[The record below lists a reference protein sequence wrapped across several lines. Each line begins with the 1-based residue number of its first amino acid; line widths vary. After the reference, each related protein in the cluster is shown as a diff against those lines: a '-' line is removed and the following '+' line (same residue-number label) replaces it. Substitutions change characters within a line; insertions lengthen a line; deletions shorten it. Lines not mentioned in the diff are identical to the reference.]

1 MARVTFDSVF
11 NVNADGTIT
20 PRQTT
25 RIGGVTITPGV
36 TISGNIAIGG
46 INIAQYV
53 GRELEI
59 TTDGGAIVITGIY

>member
-36 TISGNIAIGG
+36 TISGNISIGG

>member
-1 MARVTFDSVF
+1 MARVKFDSVF
-11 NVNADGTIT
+11 QVNNDGTIT

-36 TISGNIAIGG
+36 TISSGVSIGG

-53 GRELEI
+53 DRDLEI

>member
-11 NVNADGTIT
+11 QVNADGTIT

-36 TISGNIAIGG
+36 TISGNVAIGG